1 MHIPSEKIRKEMYS
15 ENASIWYSF
24 ANGGEELAVLIKVP
38 TLTIK
43 SLIMGCPLT
52 LTFGKKDIYFVLV

>member
-1 MHIPSEKIRKEMYS
+1 MYS

-43 SLIMGCPLT
+43 SLIMGCPL
-52 LTFGKKDIYFVLV
+52 Y